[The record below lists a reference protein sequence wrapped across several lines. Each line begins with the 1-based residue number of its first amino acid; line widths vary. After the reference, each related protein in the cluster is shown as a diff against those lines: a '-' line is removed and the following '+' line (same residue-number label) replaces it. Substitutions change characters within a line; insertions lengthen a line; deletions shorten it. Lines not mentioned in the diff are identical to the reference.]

1 VTPSLALLEWEEVR
15 YAYGSRASS
24 RGNHRLMWLN
34 HEVFTTNPTSAWIQR
49 GTSGDHLGLKG
60 EAWTDW
66 GLRGTA
72 GMRDWVEGHTDKKS
86 RVSWASLE

>member
-1 VTPSLALLEWEEVR
+1 VGKEWARLEVWKTSLAPLKWKKVR

-49 GTSGDHLGLKG
+49 AFPVTIWGLKRGG
-60 EAWTDW
+60 E
-66 GLRGTA
+66 
-72 GMRDWVEGHTDKKS
+72 EI
-86 RVSWASLE
+86 LEFC